1 MKIIFSAPLR
11 YYWYTY
17 YFMNI
22 IDSFIFQSRELAP
35 EIRKKL
41 ESGITYLRVKKG
53 EMIQPVNS
61 LVRNGY
67 FVKKGLLRSYTV
79 DSKGKEHIFMF
90 APEGW
95 IIGDIEAQT
104 SNAPTVLYIDA
115 LEDSELEVISERTFF
130 EIKENY
136 PALLSMNTD
145 KLTKRIAVLQRR
157 VIMLMSATAR
167 ERYEE
172 FNRIYPNIVQRVPQK
187 MIASY
192 LGITPE
198 ALSKI
203 RKEIKTTG

>member
-1 MKIIFSAPLR
+1 
-11 YYWYTY
+11 
-17 YFMNI
+17 MNI
-22 IDSFIFQSRELAP
+22 IDSFIYQSNEITPEL
-35 EIRKKL
+35 RKKL
-41 ESGITYLRVKKG
+41 ESGITYLNVKKG

-61 LVRNGY
+61 PIRNGY

-79 DSKGKEHIFMF
+79 DSRGKEHIFMF

-104 SNAPTVLYIDA
+104 RNTPTLLNIDA
-115 LEDSELEVISERTFF
+115 LEDSELEVLSEKVFF
-130 EIKENY
+130 DVKENF
-136 PALLSMNTD
+136 PEVLSMNVD
-145 KLTKRIAVLQRR
+145 KLTKRIGVLQRR

-172 FNRIYPNIVQRVPQK
+172 FLRIYPNIVQRVPQK

-203 RKEIKTTG
+203 RREIKNTG

>member
-1 MKIIFSAPLR
+1 
-11 YYWYTY
+11 
-17 YFMNI
+17 MNI
-22 IDSFIFQSRELAP
+22 IDSFIFHSGELAP

-41 ESGITYLRVKKG
+41 ESGITHQLVKKG
-53 EMIQPVNS
+53 EIVQPVNS

-104 SNAPTVLYIDA
+104 SNAPTVLCIDA
-115 LEDSELEVISERTFF
+115 LEDSELEVISERAFF
-130 EIKENY
+130 EVKENY

-198 ALSKI
+198 ALSNI

>member
-1 MKIIFSAPLR
+1 
-11 YYWYTY
+11 
-17 YFMNI
+17 MNI
-22 IDSFIFQSRELAP
+22 IDSFIYQSNEITPEL
-35 EIRKKL
+35 RKKL
-41 ESGITYLRVKKG
+41 ESGITYLNVKKG

-61 LVRNGY
+61 SIRNGY

-79 DSKGKEHIFMF
+79 DSRGKEHIFMF

-104 SNAPTVLYIDA
+104 RNTPTLLNIDA
-115 LEDSELEVISERTFF
+115 LEDSELEVLSEKVFF
-130 EIKENY
+130 DVKENF
-136 PALLSMNTD
+136 PEVLSMNVD
-145 KLTKRIAVLQRR
+145 KLTKRIGVLQRR

-172 FNRIYPNIVQRVPQK
+172 FLRIYPNIVQRVPQK

-203 RKEIKTTG
+203 RREIKKTG